1 MTAGA
6 LSRPG
11 TSTTATS
18 APASANWRRQ
28 YARLLAVTDLLVLIW
43 AVFGTQLVWF
53 GLGNA
58 EVSIRADSR
67 LSDIGYW
74 AFSAGLIAVWMLLLT
89 TDDTR
94 GYRVIGVGSTEY
106 RRIISSSARLF
117 GAIAI
122 CAFLLRVDVARGY
135 LLIAFPLGVLV
146 LCLSRWLWRRWLVAL
161 RARGLWVARILL
173 VGSEQ
178 SVSTIARELAS
189 SADAGYHVVGAC
201 VPSGRVASTI
211 EGTDI
216 PVMGTVDAVDR
227 AMAACGADT
236 VVVTST
242 DDLPADKVKQIS
254 WGLQPGREHLILA
267 PSIVDIAG
275 PRLTTRPVAG
285 LPLIHVETPRFTLGQ
300 RIVKRSVDLL
310 LCGVGIVVLSP
321 VLLAISVLVRLDSP
335 GPVLFRQTRV
345 GWRGRT
351 FTMLKFRSMVIDAE
365 ERLQHLRDEARDAG
379 NDVMFKMKDDPRIT
393 RVGAVMR
400 KYSLDE
406 LPQLFNVFG
415 GSMSLIGPRPPLVHE
430 VELYDPHVHR
440 RFLAK
445 PGITGLWQVSGR
457 SNLSWDATV
466 RLDLYYVENWSLTGD
481 VAILAKT
488 IRAVLAKD
496 GAF

>member
-6 LSRPG
+6 ILRPAV
-11 TSTTATS
+11 STMATS
-18 APASANWRRQ
+18 SRTFDWRRQ
-28 YARLLAVTDLLVLIW
+28 YARQVAFTDLIVLIW

-53 GLGNA
+53 GLGSA
-58 EVSIRADSR
+58 EVSIREDSR
-67 LSDIGYW
+67 LSDISYW
-74 AFSAGLIAVWMLLLT
+74 GFSTALVAVWMLLLAT
-89 TDDTR
+89 FDTR
-94 GYRVIGVGSTEY
+94 GYRVIGAGSIEY
-106 RRIISSSARLF
+106 KRILELSVRLF

-122 CAFLLRVDVARGY
+122 LAFLLRVDVARGY
-135 LLIAFPLGVLV
+135 LLIAFPLGVAV
-146 LCLSRWLWRRWLVAL
+146 LCLSRWLWRKWLIAK
-161 RARGLWVARILL
+161 RANGEWVARVLL

-178 SVSTIARELAS
+178 SVAMIARELAR
-189 SADAGYHVVGAC
+189 SASAGYHVVGAC
-201 VPSGRVASTI
+201 VPSGRIADTI

-216 PVMGTVDAVDR
+216 PVMGSVDAVER
-227 AMAACGADT
+227 AMKACDADT
-236 VVVTST
+236 VAVTST

-254 WGLQPGREHLILA
+254 WNLQPGKQHLVLA

-275 PRLTTRPVAG
+275 PRLMTRPVAG
-285 LPLIHVETPRFTLGQ
+285 LPLIHIETPRFTLGQ
-300 RIVKRSVDLL
+300 RIVKRTVDLVL
-310 LCGVGIVVLSP
+310 TGIGIALLSP
-321 VLLAISVLVRLDSP
+321 VLLLIAVLVRADSP
-335 GPVLFRQTRV
+335 GPILFRQTRV
-345 GWRGRT
+345 GLGGET

-365 ERLQHLRDEARDAG
+365 ERLQALRDQARDAG

-393 RVGAVMR
+393 RVGGFLR
-400 KYSLDE
+400 RFSLDE

-415 GSMSLIGPRPPLVHE
+415 GSMSLIGPRPPLMHE

-457 SNLSWDATV
+457 SNLSWEDTV

-488 IRAVLAKD
+488 VKAVLAKD

>member
-1 MTAGA
+1 LTAGA
-6 LSRPG
+6 IHRPAV
-11 TSTTATS
+11 SATATS
-18 APASANWRRQ
+18 SRTPDWRRQ
-28 YARLLAVTDLLVLIW
+28 YARQVAFTDLIVLVW

-53 GLGNA
+53 GLGSA
-58 EVSIRADSR
+58 EVSIREDSR
-67 LSDIGYW
+67 LSDISYW
-74 AFSAGLIAVWMLLLT
+74 TFSTLLVAVWMILLAT
-89 TDDTR
+89 FDTR
-94 GYRVIGVGSTEY
+94 GYRVIGAGSLEY
-106 RRIISSSARLF
+106 KRIFELSVRLF

-122 CAFLLRVDVARGY
+122 LAFLLRVDVARGY
-135 LLIAFPLGVLV
+135 LLIAFPLGILV
-146 LCLSRWLWRRWLVAL
+146 LCLSRWLWRKWLIAK
-161 RARGLWVARILL
+161 RANGEWVARVLL

-178 SVSTIARELAS
+178 SVATIARELS
-189 SADAGYHVVGAC
+189 RSAGAGYHVVGAC
-201 VPSGRVASTI
+201 VPSGRIADTI
-211 EGTDI
+211 EGTEI
-216 PVMGTVDAVDR
+216 PVMGSVDAVER
-227 AMAACGADT
+227 AMQACNADT
-236 VVVTST
+236 VAVTST

-254 WGLQPGREHLILA
+254 WSLQPGREHLVLA

-275 PRLTTRPVAG
+275 PRLMTRPVSG

-300 RIVKRSVDLL
+300 RIVKRTVDLVL
-310 LCGVGIVVLSP
+310 TGVGIALLSP
-321 VLLAISVLVRLDSP
+321 VLLMLALLVRLDSP

-345 GWRGRT
+345 GLRGET

-365 ERLQHLRDEARDAG
+365 ERLQALRDQARDAG

-393 RVGAVMR
+393 RIGGFMR
-400 KYSLDE
+400 RFSLDE

-457 SNLSWDATV
+457 SNLSWDDTV

-488 IRAVLAKD
+488 VKAVLAKD

>member
-6 LSRPG
+6 TIRPAV
-11 TSTTATS
+11 STTATS
-18 APASANWRRQ
+18 SRTFDWRRQ
-28 YARLLAVTDLLVLIW
+28 YARQVAITDLIVLIW

-53 GLGNA
+53 GLGSA
-58 EVSIRADSR
+58 EVSIREDSR
-67 LSDIGYW
+67 LSDISYW
-74 AFSAGLIAVWMLLLT
+74 TFSAGLIAVWMILLAT
-89 TDDTR
+89 FDTR
-94 GYRVIGVGSTEY
+94 GYRVIGAGSIEY
-106 RRIISSSARLF
+106 KRIFELSVRLF

-122 CAFLLRVDVARGY
+122 LAFLLRVDVARGY
-135 LLIAFPLGVLV
+135 LLISFPLGVAV
-146 LCLSRWLWRRWLVAL
+146 LCISRWLWRKWLIAK
-161 RARGLWVARILL
+161 RANGEWVARVLL

-178 SVSTIARELAS
+178 SVATIARELARS
-189 SADAGYHVVGAC
+189 SGAGYHVVGAC
-201 VPSGRVASTI
+201 VPSGRIADTI

-216 PVMGTVDAVDR
+216 PVMGSVDAVDR
-227 AMAACGADT
+227 AMRACGADT
-236 VVVTST
+236 VAVTST

-254 WGLQPGREHLILA
+254 WNLQPGRQHLVLT

-275 PRLTTRPVAG
+275 PRLMTRPVAG

-300 RIVKRSVDLL
+300 RIVKRTVDLVL
-310 LCGVGIVVLSP
+310 SGIGIVLLSP
-321 VLLAISVLVRLDSP
+321 VLLVLALLVRADSP

-345 GWRGRT
+345 GLRGET
-351 FTMLKFRSMVIDAE
+351 FTMLKYRSMVIDAE
-365 ERLQHLRDEARDAG
+365 ARLQALRDQARDAG

-393 RVGAVMR
+393 RIGGFMR
-400 KYSLDE
+400 RFSLDE

-457 SNLSWDATV
+457 SNLSWDDTV

-481 VAILAKT
+481 VVILAKT
-488 IRAVLAKD
+488 VKAVLAKD